1 MLRRLTAM
9 LARLLWD
16 VAWMADQAEVEDLIY
31 QYAADQGWLAEYPL
45 R

>member
-1 MLRRLTAM
+1 MLRRLRAM

-16 VAWMADQAEVEDLIY
+16 VIY
-31 QYAADQGWLAEYPL
+31 EYAADQGWLAEYPL

>member
-1 MLRRLTAM
+1 MRRRLRAM

-31 QYAADQGWLAEYPL
+31 EYAADQGWLAEYP
-45 R
+45 RR

>member
-1 MLRRLTAM
+1 MLRRLTAS

-16 VAWMADQAEVEDLIY
+16 AAWMVDQAEIDDLIHE
-31 QYAADQGWLAEYPL
+31 YATDQGWLAEYPL